1 MEVKKCSY
9 CGTIINIPFG
19 LVNGKYVCSRVCF
32 DKQRAADA
40 KAVFDA
46 LNAKKKKPKKETKED
61 GIVKVAVEEVNEP
74 EVVEENVTTEEDATV
89 LENQTV
95 EEVVE
100 ETVEPKVEPKTESEP
115 AAKPKTQAK
124 KKSQPRKKAAE

>member
-1 MEVKKCSY
+1 MEIKKCSY

-40 KAVFDA
+40 KAVADA
-46 LNAKKKKPKKETKED
+46 LNAKKKKPKKATEED
-61 GIVKVAVEEVNEP
+61 GIVEVAVEEVNEP
-74 EVVEENVTTEEDATV
+74 EVVETV

-100 ETVEPKVEPKTESEP
+100 EAVEPEVEPKTESEP